1 MSAQYSSDIL
11 SEDMTQTI
19 KQAVRRALLQHRAVG
34 NKIAFW
40 DDGKIVVEVPKD
52 AQLQIQSKSK
62 NIYKSK

>member
-1 MSAQYSSDIL
+1 
-11 SEDMTQTI
+11 MTQTI

-52 AQLQIQSKSK
+52 AQLQSQSKSK
-62 NIYKSK
+62 NINKPK